1 MTEELDVDSLHLE
14 PFAPRT
20 SVDAVEGPSEKGTE
34 STPAFSKKATSK
46 TAAAGKAITVAGQ
59 LPHLRRKDGNA
70 VKLDTNVRTGR
81 RMSGSSGDPFDGD
94 NLDDI
99 LKSLISTKKM
109 DSAYQRIGKRLLAL
123 ESYIEELRGGEGDEA
138 FITRGEFIEFL
149 RKSQEDVE
157 AQIQAEHDAR
167 LAAEEAR
174 RLQEEL
180 EAQKEDPLIIEVRQT
195 LKAQE
200 ETNECNLKQA
210 MNEARMADVQKWSRV
225 NLLQEQI
232 DDLKR
237 GLGDESKKRQ
247 SSEAL
252 FEKTVKQINKSIQD
266 FEGRMQSFAVNEAQK
281 MIGALLFS
289 NGATDGTSSR
299 SPSKSSSRVDTFQW
313 NTGSEMAMVPVPSIP
328 ADEARPP
335 SRPSEAQEFSELL
348 MDRRQ
353 KAFARA
359 REGVSGA
366 CGGPEEWRVAMLN
379 LVDSGLIQ
387 PVRDQVERL
396 HKDLLRQRDTFEK
409 KNRAREKEI
418 QETTKHGQKT
428 FQILK
433 EETEMRKQESIDTS
447 ISFQK
452 VYKVILESNEKIAD
466 DVQVAMDRIRTLQ
479 MMIDGHSK
487 QIDGHTKGILECATS
502 EEAARLEESINKCVQ
517 KEPFSTQMS
526 EVKTMVIKQSE
537 RIGSIDLQVS
547 MMARNVTTS
556 PASSSRRGNLKKL
569 GRVKSKTLNRDA
581 SKGSMV
587 ASTAPG
593 QDSVPSFFVD
603 GDDEGDDDDAS
614 DPGQPGLSKS
624 RSVASKLSLPVGRN
638 WNDDE
643 WYEESEFSEDPMEE
657 QMREQVQGICMG
669 LVCLA
674 HHVLRGP
681 PQVGLS
687 RQNRLLNEKEL
698 LEELM
703 SLRFWV
709 THRKTPPDW
718 SLDRL
723 TTVALRYSHPNPNE
737 VHGPQPEMTSIL
749 QASSKDEKSE
759 KGRAVYPLDI
769 SVGTI
774 GIPGTMGSS
783 AGGGAGILGGP
794 LEDATLL
801 PSPAAQLPVLEGSRV
816 IPSQAS
822 TYSGWRSQPLSAR
835 ELRRGSHH
843 LATTALPPVG

>member
-1 MTEELDVDSLHLE
+1 MSKVDKDLSWPIRQQRMTACVRATRAFVQQRPDEVDGTVATLMAQSVPGMPELSEEQAMNQFFSMSVLACYEAIDNETIAQVVQGQRPLTDATAESVFRNLMSPRRPSRSQVELYEQILQEERNAEMFFGEQARILEEMTLDDMPGALGNIGRKMSNSTKAAYVLLGSSSHGVEPNDVIRIEVMAEEELDVDSLHLE

-20 SVDAVEGPSEKGTE
+20 SLEGPPNEKGTE
-34 STPAFSKKATSK
+34 STPVPSKKSTSK
-46 TAAAGKAITVAGQ
+46 PAATAGKAITVNGQ
-59 LPHLRRKDGNA
+59 LPYVRKKDGTS
-70 VKLDTNVRTGR
+70 VKLDTNLRTGR

-94 NLDDI
+94 NLDEI

-123 ESYIEELRGGEGDEA
+123 ESYIDELRGGEGDEA

-149 RKSQEDVE
+149 QKSQDDVE

-180 EAQKEDPLIIEVRQT
+180 EAQKDDPLIAEVRET

-210 MNEARMADVQKWSRV
+210 MNEARKADVQKWSRV
-225 NLLQEQI
+225 NQLQEQI
-232 DDLKR
+232 DDLKQ

-247 SSEAL
+247 GSEAL
-252 FEKTVKQINKSIQD
+252 FEKTVKEIHKSIQD
-266 FEGRMQSFAVNEAQK
+266 LEERMQSFAVNEAQK
-281 MIGALLFS
+281 MIGALLFT
-289 NGATDGTSSR
+289 NGATDATSSR
-299 SPSKSSSRVDTFQW
+299 SPSKSPSARVDTLQSARVDTLQSARVDTLQSVRVDTLQSQW
-313 NTGSEMAMVPVPSIP
+313 STLGSDSMAMVPVASMT
-328 ADEARPP
+328 ADEARPS
-335 SRPSEAQEFSELL
+335 SRPEAQEFSELL

-428 FQILK
+428 SQVLR
-433 EETEMRKQESIDTS
+433 EETEMRKQETIETS

-479 MMIDGHSK
+479 MMIDGHTK
-487 QIDGHTKGILECATS
+487 QIDGHTKGILDCATS
-502 EEAARLEESINKCVQ
+502 EETAKLQESINKCVQ

-547 MMARNVTTS
+547 MMAKNVTTS

-569 GRVKSKTLNRDA
+569 GRVRSKTLNSLNRDA

-593 QDSVPSFFVD
+593 QDWIFAALLED
-603 GDDEGDDDDAS
+603 GDALA
-614 DPGQPGLSKS
+614 QPIDGN
-624 RSVASKLSLPVGRN
+624 LP
-638 WNDDE
+638 
-643 WYEESEFSEDPMEE
+643 
-657 QMREQVQGICMG
+657 Q
-669 LVCLA
+669 
-674 HHVLRGP
+674 
-681 PQVGLS
+681 
-687 RQNRLLNEKEL
+687 
-698 LEELM
+698 
-703 SLRFWV
+703 
-709 THRKTPPDW
+709 
-718 SLDRL
+718 
-723 TTVALRYSHPNPNE
+723 
-737 VHGPQPEMTSIL
+737 
-749 QASSKDEKSE
+749 
-759 KGRAVYPLDI
+759 
-769 SVGTI
+769 
-774 GIPGTMGSS
+774 
-783 AGGGAGILGGP
+783 
-794 LEDATLL
+794 
-801 PSPAAQLPVLEGSRV
+801 
-816 IPSQAS
+816 
-822 TYSGWRSQPLSAR
+822 
-835 ELRRGSHH
+835 RR
-843 LATTALPPVG
+843 

>member
-1 MTEELDVDSLHLE
+1 MEEELDVDSLHLE

-20 SVDAVEGPSEKGTE
+20 SVEGSEGPSEKGTE
-34 STPAFSKKATSK
+34 STPVPSKKSTSK
-46 TAAAGKAITVAGQ
+46 TSAVGKAITVAGQ
-59 LPHLRRKDGNA
+59 LPHVRRKDGNA
-70 VKLDTNVRTGR
+70 VKLDNVRTGR
-81 RMSGSSGDPFDGD
+81 RMSGSSGDPFEGD

-109 DSAYQRIGKRLLAL
+109 DSAYQRIGKRLMAL
-123 ESYIEELRGGEGDEA
+123 ESYVEELRGGEGDEA

-149 RKSQEDVE
+149 QKSQEDVE

-180 EAQKEDPLIIEVRQT
+180 EAQKEDPLIIEVRET

-210 MNEARMADVQKWSRV
+210 MDEARKADVQKWSRV
-225 NLLQEQI
+225 GQLQEQI
-232 DDLKR
+232 DDVKR
-237 GLGDESKKRQ
+237 ALGDESKKRQ

-252 FEKTVKQINKSIQD
+252 FERNVKQINKSIQD
-266 FEGRMQSFAVNEAQK
+266 LERRMQNFAVNEAQK
-281 MIGALLFS
+281 MIGALLFT
-289 NGATDGTSSR
+289 NGATDETSST
-299 SPSKSSSRVDTFQW
+299 SLSKSPLRVDTLQSK
-313 NTGSEMAMVPVPSIP
+313 TGSEIAMVPVPSIA
-328 ADEARPP
+328 ADEARPS

-359 REGVSGA
+359 REGISGA

-396 HKDLLRQRDTFEK
+396 HRDLLRQRDTFEK

-428 FQILK
+428 FEILK
-433 EETEMRKQESIDTS
+433 E
-447 ISFQK
+447 

-466 DVQVAMDRIRTLQ
+466 DVQVAMDRIRTVQ

-487 QIDGHTKGILECATS
+487 QIDGHTKAILDCATS
-502 EEAARLEESINKCVQ
+502 EEAAKLEEL
-517 KEPFSTQMS
+517 FSTQMS

-547 MMARNVTTS
+547 VMAKNVTS
-556 PASSSRRGNLKKL
+556 PTSSSRRGNLKKL
-569 GRVKSKTLNRDA
+569 GRVRSKTLNRDA

-593 QDSVPSFFVD
+593 QDSVPSFFAD
-603 GDDEGDDDDAS
+603 GDDEGEDDAS
-614 DPGQPGLSKS
+614 DPGQPSLSKS

-638 WNDDE
+638 FAEDDDE
-643 WYEESEFSEDPMEE
+643 WYEESEYSEDPMEE

-759 KGRAVYPLDI
+759 KGRTIYPLDT

-774 GIPGTMGSS
+774 GISGSLGSS

-801 PSPAAQLPVLEGSRV
+801 PSPVAQLPVLEGSRV
-816 IPSQAS
+816 VPSQAS
-822 TYSGWRSQPLSAR
+822 SSGSGWRSQPLSAR
-835 ELRRGSHH
+835 EVRRGSHH